1 MRCLKVCLLVLMS
14 SAVAGAQE
22 TTRFGLGVTFNPGG
36 LTIPGES
43 EILLTQ
49 AGFNNVLMPIRG
61 SRVTIEPEFG
71 LLRTVVERE
80 VQTGPTTFTKVKTS
94 LSSKRIGVGVLK
106 NLARRENFEPYV
118 APRIGFIFSSS
129 EEPSGPSSTV
139 KTSATNLYLTGGA
152 GGQYFFGEH
161 FSLGGE
167 AQLTYTKLGKPKV
180 TGSSFGGT
188 PESGSSITTLGVVAI
203 RWYY

>member
-1 MRCLKVCLLVLMS
+1 MRRLTVCLLVLTS
-14 SAVAGAQE
+14 SAVSAQE
-22 TTRFGLGVTFNPGG
+22 TKSKFGLGVTFNPGG

-49 AGFNNVLMPIRG
+49 AGFNNVLMPIRSSG
-61 SRVTIEPEFG
+61 ATFEPEFG
-71 LLRTVVERE
+71 LLRSVVERE
-80 VQTGPTTFTKVKTS
+80 VQTGPSTFTKVKTK
-94 LSSKRIGVGVLK
+94 LSSKRIGAGVLK
-106 NLARRENFEPYV
+106 HFARRENFEPYV

-129 EEPSGPSSTV
+129 EQPLGTTSTAKVSST
-139 KTSATNLYLTGGA
+139 NFFLTGGA

-161 FSLGGE
+161 FTLGGE

-188 PESGSSITTLGVVAI
+188 EQSGSSFTTLGVIAI